1 MSTEDLAGSIAGSR
15 AALTPAAE
23 AEATHNNF
31 TPLRLALALL
41 VVFGH
46 FKLLSG
52 TVQPAFPFNLADAAV
67 YSFFVVSGFLIAG
80 SYERS
85 STLRGYLF
93 RRVFRLYPMYACVVL
108 AQAVLLAI
116 ASTQVNGFGA
126 TVAPALRYLG
136 VNLVFANF
144 LQYDVGGVLDH
155 LRVPGLNPSLWTL
168 KIEIGFYFVAPF
180 ICEAKR
186 RWGWPVLA
194 TLFLASAVYAVG
206 FGYFDEVRL
215 AKQLPGQLQFFIVG
229 MALHYYGARW
239 RPGFALALA
248 VAVGFPVV
256 WTFVPQPPPLVL
268 PLMVGLFVAAV
279 ALWSPPLGVGLDISY
294 SVYLLHGPV
303 LQTLLWQ
310 HWFVDSPWLLA
321 SVVTG
326 VIAVSLVTERL
337 IERPG
342 TALGRRLSRRAPR
355 PAMLTTKVAGS
366 SSIAGNS
373 KAA

>member
-1 MSTEDLAGSIAGSR
+1 MTHWHWRRGGGERPPSE
-15 AALTPAAE
+15 AE
-23 AEATHNNF
+23 AEHNNF

-52 TVQPAFPFNLADAAV
+52 TQEPGVPFNFADAAV
-67 YSFFVVSGFLIAG
+67 YAFFVVSGFLIAG

-108 AQAVLLAI
+108 AQAAVLAG
-116 ASTQVNGFGA
+116 AACQRDGFAA
-126 TVAPALRYLG
+126 TIEPALRYVS

-168 KIEIGFYFVAPF
+168 KIEIGFYFVAPL

-186 RWGWPVLA
+186 RWGWPVLVA
-194 TLFLASAVYAVG
+194 LFLLSA
-206 FGYFDEVRL
+206 GYSVALTHGGELRL
-215 AKQLPGQLQFFIVG
+215 AKQLPGQLQYFIVG
-229 MALHYYGARW
+229 MALHYYGAHF
-239 RPGFALALA
+239 RPGTAWALA
-248 VAVGFPVV
+248 VGAGFLVL
-256 WTFVPQPPPLVL
+256 WTFVPQPPPVLL
-268 PLMVGLFVAAV
+268 PLLVGLFVAAV
-279 ALWSPPLGVGLDISY
+279 ALWLPAIGLGLDVSY

-303 LQTLLWQ
+303 LQVLLWQ
-310 HWFVDSPWLLA
+310 HWFVDSPWMLV
-321 SVVTG
+321 SVVAG
-326 VIAVSLVTERL
+326 VLSVSLLTERL

-342 TALGRRLSRRAPR
+342 TALGRRLSKRTRSSV
-355 PAMLTTKVAGS
+355 AMAT
-366 SSIAGNS
+366 

>member
-1 MSTEDLAGSIAGSR
+1 MTHWTWR
-15 AALTPAAE
+15 RNAARDQPPAQAE
-23 AEATHNNF
+23 AEHNNF

-52 TVQPAFPFNLADAAV
+52 TQEPGFPFNLADAAV
-67 YSFFVVSGFLIAG
+67 FAFFVVSGFLIAG

-108 AQAVLLAI
+108 AQGALLALA
-116 ASTQVNGFGA
+116 ASERNGLAA
-126 TVAPALRYLG
+126 TMEPALRYVS
-136 VNLVFANF
+136 VNLLFANF
-144 LQYDVGGVLDH
+144 LQYDVGGVLDN

-168 KIEIGFYFVAPF
+168 KIEIGFYFVVPL

-194 TLFLASAVYAVG
+194 VLFLASAAYAVG
-206 FGYFDEVRL
+206 MGHLGLPRL

-229 MALHYYGARW
+229 RALHYYGAHW
-239 RPGFALALA
+239 RPGKAAALAVTAGFLLLWTWVPEPPPLLLPLLVGVLVAALAL
-248 VAVGFPVV
+248 
-256 WTFVPQPPPLVL
+256 WL
-268 PLMVGLFVAAV
+268 
-279 ALWSPPLGVGLDISY
+279 PPLGLGLDISY

-310 HWFVDSPWLLA
+310 HWFVDSRWMLV
-321 SVVTG
+321 SVVAG
-326 VIAVSLVTERL
+326 VMSVALVTERL

-342 TALGRRLSRRAPR
+342 TALGRKLSKPRRRSVALS
-355 PAMLTTKVAGS
+355 AKVA
-366 SSIAGNS
+366 
-373 KAA
+373 

>member
-1 MSTEDLAGSIAGSR
+1 MKPTGGVESVVGPS
-15 AALTPAAE
+15 AALTPPAE

-52 TVQPAFPFNLADAAV
+52 TAQPAFPFNLADAAV

-108 AQAVLLAI
+108 AQAVTLAI
-116 ASTQVNGFGA
+116 AAAQVNGVGA

-144 LQYDVGGVLDH
+144 LQYDVGGVLDQ

-194 TLFLASAVYAVG
+194 LLFLASAAYVIVFRHSG
-206 FGYFDEVRL
+206 DIRI

-229 MALHYYGARW
+229 MALHYYGTRW
-239 RPGFALALA
+239 RPGFAVAFA
-248 VAVGFPVV
+248 VMAGFLVL
-256 WTFVPQPPPLVL
+256 WTFVPQLPPVLLPLV
-268 PLMVGLFVAAV
+268 VGLFVAAV
-279 ALWSPPLGVGLDISY
+279 ALWSPPLGIGLDISY

-310 HWFVDSPWLLA
+310 HWFVDTPWMLA
-321 SVVTG
+321 AVVAG
-326 VIAVSLVTERL
+326 VMAVSLVTEQL

-342 TALGRRLSRRAPR
+342 TALGRKLSRRTPR
-355 PAMLTTKVAGS
+355 RSTMTTQL
-366 SSIAGNS
+366 AGNS
-373 KAA
+373 KVA